1 MTNHPEVRKARLF
14 KNAGNLAVRIPVD
27 WHIDADDVVL
37 AFDGQVITVT
47 PIRRK
52 ESLSALLKEFTD
64 FPIDDD
70 WEDPLDLPPAK
81 NVKL

>member
-1 MTNHPEVRKARLF
+1 MPSHPDVRKARLF

-27 WHIDADDVVL
+27 WHIDADEAEL

-52 ESLSALLKEFTD
+52 ESLAGLLKEFAD
-64 FPIDDD
+64 RPIDDD
-70 WEDPLDLPPAK
+70 WEDPVDLSPAK
-81 NVKL
+81 NIAL